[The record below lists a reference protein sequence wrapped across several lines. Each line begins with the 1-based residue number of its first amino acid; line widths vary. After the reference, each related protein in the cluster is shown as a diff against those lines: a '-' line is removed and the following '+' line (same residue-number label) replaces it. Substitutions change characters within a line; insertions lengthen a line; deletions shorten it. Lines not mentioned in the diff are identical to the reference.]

1 MFIKC
6 QNYFVG
12 NILFENNLPKTIKD
26 DKANHGFGMKSIK
39 NIADKYSMN
48 LEINI
53 EKDVFSLLLSF
64 KVED

>member
-1 MFIKC
+1 MVCNTIIFYLIKC

-39 NIADKYSMN
+39 NIADKYC
-48 LEINI
+48 IHI
-53 EKDVFSLLLSF
+53 QTQ
-64 KVED
+64 